1 MERAQAFSLA
11 EDLEGNGFD
20 RISLWSDAMDW
31 TVAVRLHGLNSDAVK
46 DALNTVELRFK
57 AQVRSAM
64 VTESGNL
71 DIN

>member
-11 EDLEGNGFD
+11 EDLEGEGFD

-46 DALNTVELRFK
+46 NALNTVELHK

-64 VTESGNL
+64 VTESGKL